1 MTIDEYTKKN
11 NLPKMKFMGEMKN
24 LKYYIEK
31 NIPPKMQIGFPMVIA
46 ENKKSG
52 FFEICNTGQAIKLM
66 AYFREENK
74 K

>member
-1 MTIDEYTKKN
+1 MTIDEYIKEN
-11 NLPKMKFMGEMKN
+11 NLPKMKVLGEMKN

-31 NIPPKMQIGFPMVIA
+31 NIPPEMQIGFPMVIV
-46 ENKKSG
+46 ENKKSDS
-52 FFEICNTGQAIKLM
+52 FEICNTGQAIKLI